1 VDQESAYGFSGSL
14 RSLWMLVMHSLVRL
28 ELGESVGV
36 RKFKFLT
43 VA

>member
-1 VDQESAYGFSGSL
+1 MDQESTYGFSGSL
-14 RSLWMLVMHSLVRL
+14 RSLWMLVMYSLMRL

-36 RKFKFLT
+36 RKFKLLS